1 MNKIHII
8 ILLLTITLISCKKNN
23 NTLIVSLDLKV
34 NNEVFET
41 GKIYKDYDGRNIQF
55 NAFKLYIS
63 DLEVSDNTSN
73 FFKDVLL
80 FAAEKNDL
88 AFAILSPV
96 LKGEKNVSGNLGL
109 DTLYNNKNPVSF
121 ADSHPLSI
129 SQNMYWSMLKYRFLV
144 IEGRI
149 DTSSTK
155 DKTPTFPFSYHI
167 GSDTML
173 RSFSFNTT
181 NGELSIPIEIL
192 DIFKGIDILTH
203 FDNHSETPQQIEKG
217 IIMMDNLQCIFNSCS
232 EK

>member
-1 MNKIHII
+1 MNRFLI
-8 ILLLTITLISCKKNN
+8 ILLLALTMFSCKKSS
-23 NTLIVSLDLKV
+23 NTLIFTLDLKV

-41 GKIYKDYDGRNIQF
+41 GKIYQDYDGRNIQF
-55 NAFKLYIS
+55 NDFKLYIS
-63 DLEVSDNTSN
+63 DLEVSDESNT
-73 FFKDVLL
+73 FFKDVLI
-80 FAAEKNDL
+80 FAAEKN
-88 AFAILSPV
+88 ILSYAFLSPI
-96 LKGEKNVSGNLGL
+96 LKSKKTVSGNLGL
-109 DTLYNNKNPVSF
+109 DTLYNNKNPVLF

-149 DTSSTK
+149 DTSATK

-181 NGELSIPIEIL
+181 NDELSIPIEIL

-203 FDNHSETPQQIEKG
+203 FDNHSESPQQIEKG